1 MKIFWKLLL
10 LLASLIV
17 FSCASTASASNI
29 DEEESV
35 EIDDNTRNFLISI
48 VREMAT
54 QPTFITNLKASS
66 AGTEQADVFEE
77 FYCFNESSKVTV
89 TSVNYPDI
97 SETREIFLPESIGIA
112 YQRPHDDWAS
122 EASTSLLFIS
132 DTSSSS
138 EEWLPLGVYFAGDTS
153 KFYQLWSRE
162 HNIPGI
168 WETWVPH
175 TSDGEVCIQAKLNK
189 YYSEVKTIG
198 CDGAQETAD
207 EREFSIVRHDR
218 LTNRFVFT
226 EEEYEITEGIEFHVR
241 SEHLGKC
248 VLSE

>member
-10 LLASLIV
+10 LLASLAV
-17 FSCASTASASNI
+17 VGCASTATASNI
-29 DEEESV
+29 EEEESV
-35 EIDDNTRNFLISI
+35 EIDDNTRNFLIGI
-48 VREMAT
+48 MREMAT
-54 QPTFITNLKASS
+54 QPTYITDLKAFS
-66 AGTEQADVFEE
+66 ATQEAVDVFEE
-77 FYCFNESSKVTV
+77 FYCFNESTKVTV
-89 TSVNYPDI
+89 TSVNSPDI
-97 SETREIFLPESIGIA
+97 SQTREIFIPESIGIA
-112 YQRPHDDWAS
+112 YQRPRDDWAS
-122 EASTSLLFIS
+122 EASSSLLFVS

-138 EEWLPLGVYFAGDTS
+138 EEWLPVGVYFAGDTS

-168 WETWVPH
+168 WETWMPH

-198 CDGAQETAD
+198 CAVAEETAD
-207 EREFSIVRHDR
+207 EREFSIARHDR

-226 EEEYEITEGIEFHVR
+226 ENEYEITEGIEFHVR
-241 SEHLGKC
+241 REHLGKC